1 MLYGPKSSDADMK
14 ESTILSYHKVPGAS
28 DRDIIMGWMK
38 HEEDS
43 DVLVPMRRKEVTV
56 GGNSCLEGS
65 E

>member
-1 MLYGPKSSDADMK
+1 ME
-14 ESTILSYHKVPGAS
+14 ESTILSYHKVLGAS

-43 DVLVPMRRKEVTV
+43 DVLMPMRRKEVTV